1 MPPAFFDAIDSLGR
15 RVTLPEQ
22 PRRIVSLVPS
32 ITELLADLDLEERVV
47 GVTRFCELP
56 DGWREAKTIV
66 GGTKDVKADVVA
78 DLQADFVLANQEEN
92 EKTDVETLANGLGVP
107 VYVTEVRT
115 VPDATDMIRT
125 VGYLTATAEAAN
137 EMADAIDERFDALP
151 RMEPVR
157 AVYLIWREP
166 YMTVGG
172 DTFIHDVMTRG
183 GFKGVFSGDTR
194 YPEITIDEIVAKA
207 PDVVLCSSEP
217 FPFHQKERFTA
228 DLRAALP
235 ESDIRVVDGQLFSW
249 YGPRLLHTP
258 EYLTSLHGELRR
270 SEVQT
275 ST

>member
-1 MPPAFFDAIDSLGR
+1 
-15 RVTLPEQ
+15 
-22 PRRIVSLVPS
+22 
-32 ITELLADLDLEERVV
+32 
-47 GVTRFCELP
+47 VTRFCELP

-125 VGYLTATAEAAN
+125 VGHLTATAEAAN
-137 EMADAIDERFDALP
+137 EMADAIDERFGALP
-151 RMEPVR
+151 RLEPVR

-172 DTFIHDVMTRG
+172 DTFIHEVMTRG
-183 GFKGVFSGDTR
+183 GFENVVSGETR
-194 YPEITIDEIVAKA
+194 YPEITIDELVAKA

-235 ESDIRVVDGQLFSW
+235 TSDIRIVDGQLFSW
-249 YGPRLLHTP
+249 YGPRLLRTP
-258 EYLTSLHGELRR
+258 EYLTSLHGELHR
-270 SEVQT
+270 SEVTT